1 MNGPRLNTDNWDS
14 ARRLFQDG
22 GLSILLPCRNLGRET
37 IIRNLSRLR
46 TLLEGKGFP
55 FTLIPI
61 DDGSTDDT
69 GAAITA
75 FAADH
80 PAVCTPLILEANHGK
95 GAALLAG
102 IPVAK
107 TAFILFLDGD
117 LDLDPITLPAFCDIA
132 EATRADCVI
141 GSKRHPAA
149 QVNYPWHRRLFS
161 ALYHALTRRLLGP
174 CVSDTQ
180 SGMKLFR
187 KEAMDYAAGR
197 ILVKHFAFDLELL
210 TVLHGG
216 GFTIAEAPVCIPNF
230 GNKLGCLTLSVIYK
244 TLVDTLAIAYRAR
257 LLNYYRSLHPLQ
269 PMTDSKQGPKFSII
283 VACPGDSEVLRKLIQ
298 ALIDQTYRNFEVIF
312 LPDRLLVRPEAN
324 FPFRILATGGVR
336 PAKKRNMGADAATGT
351 VLVFIDDDAYP
362 RPDWLAMAAAR
373 FVTSTGSG
381 TQIDA
386 IGGPG
391 LTPPEDPLPAQLS
404 GIVFASPLVS
414 GNFRYRYFIQ
424 GTLRRVE
431 DFPSCNL
438 FVRKDA
444 FDAIRGFREDFWPG
458 EDTLLCADL
467 QLNGYTL
474 WYDPQIVVYHHRR
487 PLFGPHLRQVGRY
500 ALHRGY
506 FARRIGL
513 NSRRISYLLPT
524 LFLLGLVSGPAAAWF
539 LPVLLIPYLAVI
551 GLYLMITLGN
561 ALLEA
566 PSAKTVL
573 PLWAALI
580 ATHLRY
586 GFSFIVGVFS
596 SKMPCGVLPF
606 DHR

>member
-1 MNGPRLNTDNWDS
+1 MSEERLNTENWDS
-14 ARRLFQDG
+14 ARRLFRDG
-22 GLSILLPCRNLGRET
+22 GLSVLLPCYNLGRET
-37 IIRNLSRLR
+37 MTQNLCRLHSF
-46 TLLEGKGFP
+46 LADKGFP
-55 FTLIPI
+55 FCLIPI

-69 GAAITA
+69 AAAITA
-75 FAADH
+75 FAEAH
-80 PAVCTPLILEANHGK
+80 PESCTPLLLSDNLGK

-102 IPVAK
+102 IPVSK
-107 TAFILFLDGD
+107 TEHLLFLDGD

-141 GSKRHPAA
+141 GSKRHPLA

-161 ALYHALTRRLLGP
+161 ALYHALTHRLLGP

-187 KEAMDYAAGR
+187 KAALDYAAGR

-216 GFTIAEAPVCIPNF
+216 GFTIAEAPVSIPNF
-230 GNKLGCLTLSVIYK
+230 GNKLGCLTLPVIYK
-244 TLVDTLAIAYRAR
+244 TLVDTLAITYRAR
-257 LLNYYRSLHPLQ
+257 ILNYYLSLHPLQ
-269 PMTDSKQGPKFSII
+269 PMTDSKNGPKFSII

-298 ALIDQTYRNFEVIF
+298 ALIEQTYRNFEVIF

-336 PAKKRNMGADAATGT
+336 PAKKRNMGADAATGD

-373 FVTSTGSG
+373 FVTANETG

-404 GIVFASPLVS
+404 GVVFASPLVS

-424 GTLRRVE
+424 GALRRVE

-438 FVRKDA
+438 FVRKTA
-444 FDAIRGFREDFWPG
+444 FDAIHGFREDFWPG

-467 QLNGYTL
+467 QLKGYTL
-474 WYDPQIVVYHHRR
+474 WYDPQIVVFHHRR

-513 NSRRISYLLPT
+513 NSRRISYLLPS
-524 LFLLGLVSGPAAAWF
+524 LFLLGLLFGPVAARF
-539 LPVLLIPYLAVI
+539 LPLLLIPYLTVV
-551 GLYLMITLGN
+551 GLYLVITLGD

-566 PSAKTVL
+566 PKAKTIL
-573 PLWAALI
+573 PLWVALI